1 MTKLNT
7 VFLGGLV
14 ALSAPI
20 MAADKLNSFQSLNG
34 YTGLINTPSAQAQAK
49 GTVDI
54 GYNNQLD
61 FRGNKYIDGHNF
73 IFSAGLFKG
82 FEVSGQIAA
91 NSMNDNFFYSEGKG
105 QTRDLSFNA
114 KYQLPFIPNDWFSL
128 ALGGKDIGGAANN
141 YATYYAVA
149 SKQIWDFRFSAG
161 IATSERLTGQMDGVF
176 AGVEWQL
183 FDWFSLQVEHD
194 GEAENAAAR
203 ITLPKKWLF
212 DVGTLTLTSRFYS
225 NSAYDEQ
232 GTYWGLNLTIPL
244 FDDYDQPTVNSK
256 SAAQVQRNHAA
267 PTYGVKQNK
276 PPGFSSFAP
285 RAAAPVPLVAPAP
298 VTTTAASK
306 NTPSRNTMKVAAQA
320 TALQITAADTAL
332 NTLTLNKLTLNKL
345 TLNTQAFS
353 LKAALAADG
362 FENIL
367 VGYNQQK
374 QLIIQFEN
382 PVFNR
387 NDIDA
392 FGLVL
397 GRIAEHV
404 TEPGVEF
411 NVQLAKYDTPLMSI
425 LGQVDNYRA
434 FINGQ
439 QNPDLAIHQGVTAI
453 PKGVTWVGLTR
464 ANSPYFKPRVTIS
477 PALTNTYA
485 TELGVID
492 FSLALRAD
500 IDLPLWQ
507 GGGVSVSGQVHV
519 ANSDDFEKTAPFK
532 RYREHTGV
540 DRAVFYQTF
549 ALPFGLYN
557 QTQVGY
563 FQETYDYSGIINETA
578 WLSPAGR
585 HKVSANVG
593 YFVYQNYNG
602 NRDYKTMSYQY
613 NWVEQNIT
621 FHATAGEFWST
632 DTGAKLESRFW
643 FGDSYIG
650 LFYENTSA
658 QKAGVS
664 ISIPL
669 TSRKDMAV
677 TRYGQIKGKEAW
689 RHTAST
695 QIGKSHNRLVFNQ
708 GYTPGTAISLDRSFF
723 NQGRMSSD
731 YIYANL
737 ARLKN
742 AYMEYK

>member
-1 MTKLNT
+1 MTKLNA
-7 VFLGGLV
+7 VFFGGLV
-14 ALSAPI
+14 ALSAPL
-20 MAADKLNSFQSLNG
+20 MAVDKLNSFQSLNG
-34 YTGLINTPSAQAQAK
+34 YTGLINTPSAQTQAK

-61 FRGNKYIDGHNF
+61 LRGNKYIDGHNF
-73 IFSAGLFKG
+73 IFSAGLFEG
-82 FEVSGQIAA
+82 FEVSGLIAA
-91 NSMNDNFFYSEGKG
+91 ESMHDNMFYNEGKG
-105 QTRDLSFNA
+105 QQRDLSFNA
-114 KYQLPFIPNDWFSL
+114 KYQLPFIPNDWFSV
-128 ALGGKDIGGAANN
+128 ALGGKDIGGAANK

-149 SKQIWDFRFSAG
+149 SKQLGDFNFSAG
-161 IATSERLTGQMDGVF
+161 MAKSQRLTGQMDGVF

-225 NSAYDEQ
+225 NSVYDEQ
-232 GTYWGLNLTIPL
+232 GTYWGINLSVP
-244 FDDYDQPTVNSK
+244 FDDYDQPAVNSK
-256 SAAQVQRNHAA
+256 SAAQVQPNHAA
-267 PTYGVKQNK
+267 AAYGVKQNK
-276 PPGFSSFAP
+276 PPGFFASTP
-285 RAAAPVPLVAPAP
+285 RAAAPVPLA
-298 VTTTAASK
+298 TTAPIATTQASK
-306 NTPSRNTMKVAAQA
+306 NPPSRKTMKVAAQA
-320 TALQITAADTAL
+320 KAYPITAADTAL
-332 NTLTLNKLTLNKL
+332 NTLTLNKL

-374 QLIIQFEN
+374 QLIIKFEN

-397 GRIAEHV
+397 GRIVEHV

-411 NVQLAKYDTPLMSI
+411 TVQLAKYDMPLMSI
-425 LGQVDNYRA
+425 LGQVDDYRA

-439 QNPDLAIHQGVTAI
+439 QNPDLAIQQGAVAI

-485 TELGVID
+485 TDLGVYD
-492 FSLALRAD
+492 LSLALRAD

-519 ANSDDFEKTAPFK
+519 ANTDDFEKNAPFK

-563 FQETYDYSGIINETA
+563 FQETYDYSGIINETT

-593 YFVYQNYNG
+593 HFVYQNYNG
-602 NRDYKTMSYQY
+602 NRDYKTLSYQY
-613 NWVEQNIT
+613 NWVEQDIT

-669 TSRKDMAV
+669 SSRKDMAV
-677 TRYGQIKGKEAW
+677 TRFGQIKGKAAW

-742 AYMEYK
+742 AYIEYK

>member
-1 MTKLNT
+1 MIITKLNT

-34 YTGLINTPSAQAQAK
+34 YTGLINTSSAQVQAK

-61 FRGNKYIDGHNF
+61 LVGEVYQNGHNF
-73 IFSAGLFKG
+73 IFSAGLFEG
-82 FEVSGQIAA
+82 FEVSGQIASSTMHDYTFA
-91 NSMNDNFFYSEGKG
+91 PTER
-105 QTRDLSFNA
+105 QIRDLSFNA

-128 ALGGKDIGGAANN
+128 AVGGKDIGGASNK
-141 YATYYAVA
+141 YATYYAVG
-149 SKQIWDFRFSAG
+149 SKQLWNFRFSAG
-161 IATSERLTGQMDGVF
+161 IATSERLTGQMDGAF

-183 FDWFSLQVEHD
+183 FDWFSLQIEHD

-232 GTYWGLNLTIPL
+232 GTYWGLNFTIPL
-244 FDDYDQPTVNSK
+244 FDDYDQSVVHSK
-256 SAAQVQRNHAA
+256 SATQVQSIHAVA
-267 PTYGVKQNK
+267 RYGVKQNK
-276 PPGFSSFAP
+276 PPGVFG
-285 RAAAPVPLVAPAP
+285 AAAPIATTPAL
-298 VTTTAASK
+298 K
-306 NTPSRNTMKVAAQA
+306 NTPNSNTMKVAALA
-320 TALQITAADTAL
+320 TAHLTTEADTAL
-332 NTLTLNKLTLNKL
+332 NTL

-367 VGYNQQK
+367 LGYNQQK
-374 QLIIQFEN
+374 QLIIKFEN

-411 NVQLAKYDTPLMSI
+411 NVQLAKYDMPLMSI
-425 LGQVDNYRA
+425 LGQVDHYRG
-434 FINGQ
+434 FINGEQ
-439 QNPDLAIHQGVTAI
+439 SPDLTIQQGAMAI
-453 PKGVTWVGLTR
+453 PKGVAWVGLSR
-464 ANSPYFKPRVTIS
+464 ANPPYFKPRVTIS
-477 PALTNTYA
+477 PTLTNTYA
-485 TELGVID
+485 SDLGVID

-519 ANSDDFEKTAPFK
+519 ANSDDFEKNGPFK
-532 RYREHTGV
+532 RLREHSGI
-540 DRAVFYQTF
+540 DRAVLYQTF

-578 WLSPAGR
+578 WLSAAGR

-593 YFVYQNYNG
+593 YFEYQNYNG

-613 NWVEQNIT
+613 NWVEQDIT
-621 FHATAGEFWST
+621 FHATAGEFWSK

-669 TSRKDMAV
+669 SSRKDMAV
-677 TRYGQIKGKEAW
+677 TRYGQIKGKAAW

-708 GYTPGTAISLDRSFF
+708 GYTPSTAISLDRSFF

>member
-1 MTKLNT
+1 MTITKLNT

-14 ALSAPI
+14 ALSAPL
-20 MAADKLNSFQSLNG
+20 MAADKLNSFQSFNG
-34 YTGLINTPSAQAQAK
+34 YTGLINTPSAQVQAK

-61 FRGNKYIDGHNF
+61 LYGELYQNGHNF
-73 IFSAGLFKG
+73 IFSAGMFDG
-82 FEVSGQIAA
+82 FEVSGQIA
-91 NSMNDNFFYSEGKG
+91 SSTMHDNTFAITER
-105 QTRDLSFNA
+105 QIRDLSFNA

-128 ALGGKDIGGAANN
+128 ALGGKDVGGAANQF
-141 YATYYAVA
+141 ATYYAVA
-149 SKQIWDFRFSAG
+149 SKQLGNFNFSAG
-161 IATSERLTGQMDGVF
+161 MAKSKRLTGQMDGVF

-225 NSAYDEQ
+225 NSDFDEQ

-244 FDDYDQPTVNSK
+244 FDDYDQPVVHSK
-256 SAAQVQRNHAA
+256 SAAQAQSNYAVA
-267 PTYGVKQNK
+267 TYGVKLNK
-276 PPGFSSFAP
+276 PPGSFG
-285 RAAAPVPLVAPAP
+285 AAAPVVK
-298 VTTTAASK
+298 TAVSK
-306 NTPSRNTMKVAAQA
+306 NTSSHNTMTIGAQA
-320 TALQITAADTAL
+320 TAHPTTAADTAL
-332 NTLTLNKLTLNKL
+332 NTLTLNKLS
-345 TLNTQAFS
+345 LNTQAFS

-367 VGYNQQK
+367 LGYNQQK
-374 QLIIQFEN
+374 QLIIKFEN

-411 NVQLAKYDTPLMSI
+411 NVQLAKYDITLMSI
-425 LGQVDNYRA
+425 LGQVDHYRA
-434 FINGQ
+434 FINGEQ
-439 QNPDLAIHQGVTAI
+439 SPDLTIQQGAMAI
-453 PKGVTWVGLTR
+453 PKGVAWVGLTR

-532 RYREHTGV
+532 HYREHTGV

-593 YFVYQNYNG
+593 YFEYQNYNG
-602 NRDYKTMSYQY
+602 NRDYKTLSYQY
-613 NWVEQNIT
+613 NWVEQDIT

-669 TSRKDMAV
+669 SSRKDMAV

-708 GYTPGTAISLDRSFF
+708 GYTPGTAISLDRSFL